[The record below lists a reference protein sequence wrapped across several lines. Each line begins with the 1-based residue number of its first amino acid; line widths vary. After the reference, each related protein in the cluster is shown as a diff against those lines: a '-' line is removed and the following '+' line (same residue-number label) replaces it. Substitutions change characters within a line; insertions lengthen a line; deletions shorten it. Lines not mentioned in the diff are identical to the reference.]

1 VFNQFQDS
9 YISTIGTK
17 VTMKE
22 LKILGKNGDID
33 LTLVIWDLIGREG
46 YSALHARSFVGVSGA
61 ILVADLTRRET
72 MNSLE
77 RYWIP
82 SLVRVVGNVPL
93 VFAANKSDLKGN
105 FEFKA
110 DEISEIAKKYV
121 AGFNSELPKSQ
132 ATSYATSAKTD
143 NNVENLFE
151 SLGYLVAMDLEQGD
165 PVKELYESLVA
176 TKIKKTLD
184 MSAPIGV
191 LDAIIVDFCD
201 GFSDQRLVMPILRS
215 EIARAGIDIRSPSKE
230 GIMKLIEYLA
240 EAETEFIEE
249 KKVNKNLRK
258 RMEWTQSIVN

>member
-22 LKILGKNGDID
+22 LKILGPKGEIEI
-33 LTLVIWDLIGREG
+33 TLVIWDLIGREG

-72 MNSLE
+72 LNSIE

-82 SLVRVVGNVPL
+82 SLFKVVDNVPL
-93 VFAANKSDLKGN
+93 VFAANKSDLKGM
-105 FEFKA
+105 FEFKI
-110 DEISEIAKKYV
+110 DELSELALKYNS
-121 AGFNSELPKSQ
+121 GFKSSLPKSLT
-132 ATSYATSAKTD
+132 TSYATSAKTG
-143 NNVENLFE
+143 NNVENAFE
-151 SLGYLVAMDLEQGD
+151 SIGYMVAMDLEQAD

-176 TKIKKTLD
+176 TKIKKTVD
-184 MSAPIGV
+184 KSTPIGV

-249 KKVNKNLRK
+249 KKVNSNLKR